1 MPRVPVNGLE
11 IEYESFGG
19 ESDPAVLLVMGL
31 GGQMI
36 LWDEELCDA
45 IAARGFRVIRFDN
58 RDVGLSTK
66 LDDHGVPNV
75 ASVFAAA
82 ASGQPIDA
90 PYTLREMADDAAA
103 LLDALGI
110 ERAHAVGASMG
121 GMIVQTMALRH
132 PRRLASLTS
141 IMSTT
146 GEPGVPGPTPDAM
159 KVLMTPAPAERDAFV
174 EYQVRTWRAIGSPGF
189 PFDEDRIRARAHRLW
204 QRGVHPAGVARQLVA
219 ILASGSR
226 REALRHVTTPAVV
239 IHGEDDPLV
248 PFAAGRDTA
257 EAIPGAELLAIP
269 GMGHDMPPAVW
280 PALVDA
286 VERVASRA

>member
-1 MPRVPVNGLE
+1 MNGVEL
-11 IEYESFGG
+11 EYESFGREG
-19 ESDPAVLLVMGL
+19 DPAVLLVMGL

-36 LWDEELCDA
+36 LWDEDLCGA
-45 IAARGFRVIRFDN
+45 IVARGFRVVRFDN

-66 LDDHGVPNV
+66 LDAHGVPDV
-75 ASVFAAA
+75 PSAFAAA
-82 ASGQPIDA
+82 ASGKPVDA

-103 LLDALGI
+103 LLGALGI
-110 ERAHAVGASMG
+110 ERAHVVGASMG

-132 PRRLASLTS
+132 PARLASLTS
-141 IMSTT
+141 IMSST
-146 GEPGVPGPTPDAM
+146 GAPGLPGPTPDAM
-159 KVLMTPAPAERDAFV
+159 KVLMTPAPTEREAFV
-174 EYQVRTWRAIGSPGF
+174 EHQVRTWRVIGSPGF
-189 PFDEDRIRARAHRLW
+189 PFDEDRIRGRAHRLW

-226 REALRHVTTPAVV
+226 REALQRVATPAVV

-280 PALVDA
+280 PAIVDA
-286 VERVASRA
+286 VEKVASRA